1 MKKNSLKKVPFK
13 KRLTKS
19 VVENI
24 IMTIGIFLVT
34 IVSISTG
41 TYIWEKYDISVGN
54 ISSERFVANIEV
66 VNQIATDIKIKEA
79 KESIKPLYKQ
89 DPDIGIQ
96 AVEEIQSFFNSLKT
110 AKQLKEELKKEEESV
125 EKSDTNNIDE
135 SESNIVIDNS
145 NFLESTQSTSKYQTP
160 IFLSTEKFNLLISL
174 EDEQLD
180 SLEKNILNI
189 VANIMETGI
198 KQDQLTNRI
207 IDTKD
212 KIAELKLDSVLGDI
226 AYSVASSVIQP
237 NLIIDEEA
245 TQNAINAKVAEVIPI
260 VIKQGEKIVDK
271 DEIITDEIYAILE
284 SLGYT
289 EKEEWE
295 PKDIIPIIGLAM
307 IILLIQAF
315 AYEYIRTNNKKLW
328 NGTKEKT
335 MLFTMYCI
343 IVLLIR
349 VMTGIGMLYYMLI
362 PIALFGMLVAMLIDL
377 PLAILLNIIVS
388 IVGTLIYNGG
398 VDFLIYFIIS
408 GTFACIL
415 TKYTYERNNTIK
427 AASLISIINAVVLF
441 GIGFLFQKA
450 YSDQLLFKSLLAMIS
465 GLIAMIVM
473 TGSLPFWEAAFDA
486 ITPIKLL
493 ELTNPNQAILKR
505 LIIEAP
511 GTYHHSI
518 IVANLAEMA
527 AMDIGANEALARAGA
542 YYHDIGK
549 LKYPNYFSEN
559 QVGENPHDYLLPLDS
574 AKIIIG
580 HVKDGYIYATDEK
593 LPKVVKDMLIQ
604 HHGNTLVKY
613 FYYKAKKDFPNEIIK
628 EEEYRYHGITPQFKE
643 AAILMLADTVEAAV
657 RSMFTQ
663 GKTIDEIKVIISNL
677 IKDKL
682 DDGQLID
689 SELTIKDLNTIQ
701 NSFIKVFK
709 GMYHERIAY
718 PKEAIKSEDKSLLG
732 EETKDKLLLDKEI
745 KEEK

>member
-1 MKKNSLKKVPFK
+1 MMKGKSLKKVPFK

-19 VVENI
+19 VVGNI
-24 IMTIGIFLVT
+24 LMTIGILLVT

-41 TYIWEKYDISVGN
+41 TYIWQKYDISVGS
-54 ISSERFVANIEV
+54 ISSERFVANVEV
-66 VNQIATDIKIKEA
+66 VNQIATDLKIKEA

-96 AVEEIQSFFNSLKT
+96 AIEEIQSFFNSIKT
-110 AKQLKEELKKEEESV
+110 AKQSKEEELKKESM
-125 EKSDTNNIDE
+125 KNSDINNIDE
-135 SESNIVIDNS
+135 TESSIVIDNS
-145 NFLESTQSTSKYQTP
+145 NFLESTQTTSNYQTP
-160 IFLSTEKFNLLISL
+160 IFLSNEKFNLLISL
-174 EDEQLD
+174 EDAQLD
-180 SLEKNILNI
+180 SLEKDILNI

-198 KQDQLTNRI
+198 RQDQLTNRI

-212 KIAELKLDSVLGDI
+212 KITELKLDSVLGDI
-226 AYSVASSVIQP
+226 AYSLASSVIHP

-245 TQNAINAKVAEVIPI
+245 TQSAIDAKVAEVVPI
-260 VIKQGEKIVDK
+260 VIKKGEKIVDK
-271 DEIITDEIYAILE
+271 DEIITNEIYAILE

-289 EKEEWE
+289 QKDEWE
-295 PKDIIPIIGLAM
+295 PKDIIPIIGLIM
-307 IILLIQAF
+307 ITILIQAF
-315 AYEYIRTNNKKLW
+315 AYEYIRTHNKRLW
-328 NGTKEKT
+328 NGTKDKT

-349 VMTGIGMLYYMLI
+349 IMTGIGMEYYMLI
-362 PIALFGMLVAMLIDL
+362 PIALLGMLVSMLIDL

-398 VDFLIYFIIS
+398 VDFLMYFIIS
-408 GTFACIL
+408 GTFSCIL

-427 AASLISIINAVVLF
+427 AASLISIINGVVIL

-465 GLIAMIVM
+465 GFIALIVM

-580 HVKDGYIYATDEK
+580 HVRDGYIYATDEK

-613 FYYKAKKDFPNEIIK
+613 FYYKAKKDFPGETIK
-628 EEEYRYHGITPQFKE
+628 EEEYRYPGITPQFKE

-689 SELTIKDLNTIQ
+689 SDLTIKDLNTIQ

-718 PKEAIKSEDKSLLG
+718 PKEAIKSEDKSKT
-732 EETKDKLLLDKEI
+732 EETK
-745 KEEK
+745 